1 MKKKVRPKAQLTA
14 ASPDRLILVGEDDI
28 DDEEIL
34 EEIFLSID
42 PSIKLTFIND
52 GQKLVSSLE
61 NETTKNLPGLIILD
75 YNMPHLNG
83 AEILKCLQQNDK
95 VKNIPKII
103 WSTANADGFKNICLQ
118 LGACEYLVKPSRF
131 SDLEAMLK
139 QMLSYYELN
148 VNT

>member
-1 MKKKVRPKAQLTA
+1 MKQKNNPLNK
-14 ASPDRLILVGEDDI
+14 LILIGEDDI
-28 DDEEIL
+28 DDKEIL

-83 AEILKCLQQNDK
+83 AEILKCLQENEK

-103 WSTANADGFKNICLQ
+103 WSTANAEGFKNICLQ
-118 LGACEYLVKPSRF
+118 LGAYEYLVKPSRF
-131 SDLEAMLK
+131 SDLESMIK

>member
-1 MKKKVRPKAQLTA
+1 MKEKNYPPYK
-14 ASPDRLILVGEDDI
+14 LILIGEDDI
-28 DDEEIL
+28 DDKEIL

-42 PSIKLTFIND
+42 PSIRLTFIND
-52 GQKLVSSLE
+52 GQKLVSFLE
-61 NETTKNLPGLIILD
+61 NAMPENFPGLIILD

-83 AEILKCLQQNDK
+83 AEILESLQQNVK

-131 SDLEAMLK
+131 SDLESMIK
-139 QMLSYYELN
+139 QMLAYYELN
-148 VNT
+148 INP

>member
-1 MKKKVRPKAQLTA
+1 MKEKINPLYK
-14 ASPDRLILVGEDDI
+14 LILIGEDDI
-28 DDEEIL
+28 DDKEIL

-52 GQKLVSSLE
+52 GQKLVSFLE
-61 NETTKNLPGLIILD
+61 NATPKNLPGLIILD

-83 AEILKCLQQNDK
+83 AEILKSLQQNEK

-131 SDLEAMLK
+131 SDLESMIK

-148 VNT
+148 INT

>member
-1 MKKKVRPKAQLTA
+1 MKEKINPLYK
-14 ASPDRLILVGEDDI
+14 LILIGEDDI
-28 DDEEIL
+28 DDKEIL

-52 GQKLVSSLE
+52 GQKLVSFLE
-61 NETTKNLPGLIILD
+61 NATPKNLPGLIILD

-83 AEILKCLQQNDK
+83 AEILKSLQQNER

-131 SDLEAMLK
+131 SDLESMIK

>member
-1 MKKKVRPKAQLTA
+1 MKQKNKPLNK
-14 ASPDRLILVGEDDI
+14 LILVGEDDI

-83 AEILKCLQQNDK
+83 AEILKCLQENEK

-103 WSTANADGFKNICLQ
+103 WSTANAEGFKNICLQ
-118 LGACEYLVKPSRF
+118 LGAYEYLVKPSRF
-131 SDLEAMLK
+131 SDLESMIK

>member
-1 MKKKVRPKAQLTA
+1 MKEKNNPLNK
-14 ASPDRLILVGEDDI
+14 LILIGEDDI
-28 DDEEIL
+28 DDKEIL
-34 EEIFLSID
+34 EEIFLSMD
-42 PSIKLTFIND
+42 SSVKLTFIND
-52 GQKLVSSLE
+52 GQKLVSFLE
-61 NETTKNLPGLIILD
+61 NAKPESLPGLIILD

>member
-1 MKKKVRPKAQLTA
+1 MKEKNYPPYK
-14 ASPDRLILVGEDDI
+14 LILIGEDDI
-28 DDEEIL
+28 DDKEIL

-42 PSIKLTFIND
+42 PSIRLTFIND
-52 GQKLVSSLE
+52 GQKLVSFLE
-61 NETTKNLPGLIILD
+61 YAMPENFPGLIILD

-83 AEILKCLQQNDK
+83 AEILESLQQNVK

-131 SDLEAMLK
+131 SDLESMIK
-139 QMLSYYELN
+139 QMLAYYELN
-148 VNT
+148 INP

>member
-1 MKKKVRPKAQLTA
+1 MKQKNNPLSK
-14 ASPDRLILVGEDDI
+14 LILIGEDDI
-28 DDEEIL
+28 DDKEIL

-42 PSIKLTFIND
+42 SSVKLIFIND
-52 GQKLVSSLE
+52 GQKLVSFLE
-61 NETTKNLPGLIILD
+61 NATPENLPGLIILD

-83 AEILKCLQQNDK
+83 AEILKSIQQNEK

-103 WSTANADGFKNICLQ
+103 WSTANAESFKNICLQ

-131 SDLEAMLK
+131 SDLESMIK

-148 VNT
+148 VNN